1 MPAAI
6 RQQGVGALKLWS
18 FAAKCKGKW
27 QKKRRRQKPAA
38 RSRWFESLILDIV
51 GALISAALIKL
62 LGLNQ
67 SSKVGPG
74 CGPAPTFI
82 IKPKQKKLWVK

>member
-1 MPAAI
+1 MPAA
-6 RQQGVGALKLWS
+6 Q
-18 FAAKCKGKW
+18 
-27 QKKRRRQKPAA
+27 
-38 RSRWFESLILDIV
+38 SRWFESLILDIV

-74 CGPAPTFI
+74 CGPAPILLLYPKTRKKQGEWIMSLKECISFI
-82 IKPKQKKLWVK
+82 IIFCMVRMILRVIFER